1 MTARELHEPQ
11 GPHDDEDARS
21 GAPGGCVADEAVR
34 LSALAVNVSVPGD
47 LQWTDERR
55 GETFR
60 LTSITVRLLPDDS
73 LASKAYGRPV
83 AGGRGGYVSFAVP
96 RTPEL
101 DALISGAASAASA
114 RWAQHRGLS

>member
-1 MTARELHEPQ
+1 MSTHEQHEPR
-11 GPHDDEDARS
+11 GPHDDEDESSDAPT
-21 GAPGGCVADEAVR
+21 GAETAGAVQ
-34 LSALAVNVSVPGD
+34 LSALAVNVSVPED

-60 LTSITVRLLPDDS
+60 LTSITVRLLPDGS

-96 RTPEL
+96 WTPEL
-101 DALISGAASAASA
+101 DALVSGAASAAAA
-114 RWAQHRGLS
+114 RWAESSGLG